1 MIFDEKTSNNNSNLY
16 KMMFF
21 KKIKELSKI
30 ILLRIFKF
38 GLRFK
43 LIILPDHYYVPVSNI
58 LDLDKDRSW
67 QKKSS
72 LEGIKIDLKNQ
83 LENIKKTVLP
93 FKEEYKNGELY
104 NEAKKLNAGPG
115 YGVIEAQ
122 ALYGVIKYYSPKKII
137 EIGSGVSTYI
147 MQNAGAKNIICVEPY
162 PSNFLKKNTNI
173 KLIKKKLQ
181 HCDEKVFQ
189 DLSHG
194 DFLFIDSTHTLKIGS
209 DVSKI
214 YLDIIPKLKPGVI
227 IQIHDI
233 YFPYNFSR
241 DANNTM
247 FQWLETQMLQALLV
261 NNSKI
266 EILFCMSHLH
276 YEYYNELKN
285 IFPNYEPQKDYDGI
299 SLNKDNGFFPSSIY
313 LITK

>member
-1 MIFDEKTSNNNSNLY
+1 MNLL
-16 KMMFF
+16 KNIR
-21 KKIKELSKI
+21 KILK
-30 ILLRIFKF
+30 ILLLKIFKI

-58 LDLDKDRSW
+58 LELNKDRSW
-67 QKKSS
+67 QKKSNLVGIQIN
-72 LEGIKIDLKNQ
+72 LEQQIANIRKI
-83 LENIKKTVLP
+83 VLP
-93 FKEEYKNGELY
+93 FKEEYKKGDLY
-104 NEAKKLNAGPG
+104 NKAIKLNAGPG

-122 ALYGVIKYYSPKKII
+122 ALYGVVKYYSPKKII

-147 MQNAGAKNIICVEPY
+147 MLNAGAKNLICIEPY
-162 PSNFLKKNTNI
+162 PSNFLKNNTNLN
-173 KLIKKKLQ
+173 LIKKKLQ
-181 HCDEKVFQ
+181 HCDEKVFE
-189 DLSHG
+189 DLSYG
-194 DFLFIDSTHTLKIGS
+194 DFLFIDSTHALKIGS

-227 IQIHDI
+227 IHIHDI
-233 YFPYNFSR
+233 FFPYNFQR

-276 YEYYNELKN
+276 YEHPNELKK
-285 IFPNYEPQKDYDGI
+285 IFPMYEPQKDYEGI
-299 SLNKDNGFFPSSIY
+299 SLNENRGFFPSSIY